1 VRPARLAAVAKVE
14 VAVQI
19 VSYRRRNAS
28 TTRLLAGDARL
39 LASASR
45 VRVWFIQALYLIH
58 HPPTISQCIIITE
71 LQHWRTFGGGGMAS
85 RLSCSAACT
94 RRRNFICHIARVSR
108 WLPLSSAPV
117 PRARTNV
124 LKDLAYVLARLG
136 RGLEELHLLA
146 QGQRLR
152 LLLEHLARAAE
163 VGLVA
168 GQHDQR
174 VGRHL
179 PQLLDVFACA
189 IQRVLSSERAIDR
202 DQRCCT
208 IVRVCRESGECLLRS
223 RGETYRDRNVVHD
236 NGAVGSTK
244 VHWRQAPIPYSSTH
258 PQPHHN
264 HHHRTVKEERQ
275 RQWQG

>member
-1 VRPARLAAVAKVE
+1 MAAVAKVE

-202 DQRCCT
+202 SIEISVAAPSCVCIAKAENACCVLAARRT
-208 IVRVCRESGECLLRS
+208 AIVMSYTTMALLAPRKYIGVKH
-223 RGETYRDRNVVHD
+223 RYR
-236 NGAVGSTK
+236 
-244 VHWRQAPIPYSSTH
+244 TH
-258 PQPHHN
+258 PHTTTTPQPQPPPPHC
-264 HHHRTVKEERQ
+264 
-275 RQWQG
+275 